1 MLNIMAERCWKTAIS
16 RFESARRMRR
26 CHNASTLCIAMLSLE
41 IIVINLLI
49 FIKSLELNDVVITI
63 TTVCL
68 SMFVLVLSL
77 IVSHLKYEKREEQ
90 YHECGLELSN
100 LEKDIKIYLVSDKD
114 ISHETLKYYN
124 DQYNSILRKWNLNHS
139 NIDFEW
145 AIYKNGKLHKNAPE
159 NINWRRNNLL
169 EVKWHLLR
177 SDSIYNLLTFL
188 GFIAII
194 LIIVYSQSHG
204 VPTEGFKNPSIET
217 QDLHLYK
224 NASISDT
231 ISECNCIFLNIQNF
245 NHKCSYSL
253 IRLRSEKNNPQSKG

>member
-1 MLNIMAERCWKTAIS
+1 MKDQLNKIADRCWKTAVA
-16 RFESARRMRR
+16 RFESARRMKR

-77 IVSHLKYEKREEQ
+77 IISHLKYEKREEQ

-100 LEKDIKIYLVSDKD
+100 LETDIKIYLACGKE

-124 DQYNSILRKWNLNHS
+124 DQYNAILRKWNLNHS
-139 NIDFEW
+139 DIDFEW
-145 AIYKNGKLHKNAPE
+145 AIYKNEKLHKASE
-159 NINWRRNNLL
+159 DINWRKNNLL

-177 SDSIYNLLTFL
+177 SDSIYHLLTAL
-188 GFIAII
+188 
-194 LIIVYSQSHG
+194 
-204 VPTEGFKNPSIET
+204 
-217 QDLHLYK
+217 
-224 NASISDT
+224 
-231 ISECNCIFLNIQNF
+231 
-245 NHKCSYSL
+245 
-253 IRLRSEKNNPQSKG
+253 

>member
-1 MLNIMAERCWKTAIS
+1 MKDQLNKIADRCWKTAVA
-16 RFESARRMRR
+16 RFESARRMKR

-77 IVSHLKYEKREEQ
+77 IISHLKYEKREEQ

-100 LEKDIKIYLVSDKD
+100 LETDIKIYLACGKE

-124 DQYNSILRKWNLNHS
+124 DQYNAILRKWNLNHS
-139 NIDFEW
+139 DIDFEW
-145 AIYKNGKLHKNAPE
+145 AIYKNEKLHKASE
-159 NINWRRNNLL
+159 DINWRKNNLL

-177 SDSIYNLLTFL
+177 SDSIYHLLTAL

-194 LIIVYSQSHG
+194 FIIVYSQPIET
-204 VPTEGFKNPSIET
+204 PTEGPKNPSIET
-217 QDLHLYK
+217 QNLHIYK
-224 NASISDT
+224 HTSSSNTTVSYTHLTLPT
-231 ISECNCIFLNIQNF
+231 IL
-245 NHKCSYSL
+245 L
-253 IRLRSEKNNPQSKG
+253 V

>member
-1 MLNIMAERCWKTAIS
+1 MNEMLNKMAERCWKTAIA

-90 YHECGLELSN
+90 YHECGLELSK
-100 LEKDIKIYLVSDKD
+100 LEKDIRIYIASGKD

-124 DQYNSILRKWNLNHS
+124 DHYNSILRKWNLNHS
-139 NIDFEW
+139 DIDFEW
-145 AIYKNGKLHKNAPE
+145 AIYKNEKLHKNTSK
-159 NINWRRNNLL
+159 NINWKRNNLL

-177 SDSIYNLLTFL
+177 SDSIYHLLTAL
-188 GFIAII
+188 GFIAIVF
-194 LIIVYSQSHG
+194 IIVYSHPIETPTK
-204 VPTEGFKNPSIET
+204 VPKNPSIET
-217 QDLHLYK
+217 QNLHIYK
-224 NASISDT
+224 HTS
-231 ISECNCIFLNIQNF
+231 
-245 NHKCSYSL
+245 
-253 IRLRSEKNNPQSKG
+253 R